1 MVSPS
6 SVDLDKFNYRIVE
19 ARNKMGK
26 VFLISGNDDHA
37 LKDKARAIVE
47 QLCGEN
53 FDDNPSLEI
62 ISGDGDNERRPHLVV
77 GDCIS
82 SLLTPPF
89 LSSDKTVWLRNLS
102 FEVLSKSSGTEKGDL
117 LEQELEKLKEIIEA
131 GIAKEVN
138 LVVSGAGMDR
148 RSSLYKFL
156 QKHAEVHFFAKAD
169 INAKDFGEAVRGIV
183 YDYCAG
189 NEMKISRDAIEYL
202 SMATGADSGRIKSEL
217 DKLLAF
223 ISPRKDIRIE
233 DCVQICSRTPEA
245 ATWAYSNAVSD
256 KNLHSALSALELT
269 LDTTKNAEMGILYSL
284 ISTFNS
290 MVAIKNAATILGLG
304 SRCSYDDFAA
314 TLKNP
319 PPAAK
324 AELEGSS
331 LLKMHPY
338 RAYMVL
344 KSSEKFSD
352 SKLVGIISDLMKT
365 NRAMVSGSVIP
376 ERMLLEQLTM
386 KICSP

>member
-1 MVSPS
+1 
-6 SVDLDKFNYRIVE
+6 
-19 ARNKMGK
+19 MGK

-37 LKDKARAIVE
+37 LKNKAREVIA

-53 FDDNPSLEI
+53 YDDNPSLEVVA
-62 ISGDGDNERRPHLVV
+62 GDGDNEKKPHLVV

-89 LSSDKTVWLRNLS
+89 LCPDKTVWLKNLS
-102 FEVLSKSSGTEKGDL
+102 FEVLSKSSGTEKVDM
-117 LEQELEKLKEIIEA
+117 LESELEKLKEIIE
-131 GIAKEVN
+131 GGLAKEVS
-138 LVVSGAGMDR
+138 LVISGPGMDR

-156 QKHAEVHFFAKAD
+156 QKHSEVHFFAKAD
-169 INAKDFGEAVRGIV
+169 MNAKDFGEAVRGII
-183 YDYCAG
+183 YDYCTVNG
-189 NEMKISRDAIEYL
+189 MKISRDAIEYL
-202 SMATGADSGRIKSEL
+202 SLATGADSGRIKSEL

-223 ISPRKDIRIE
+223 ITPRKEIGIE

-256 KNLHSALSALELT
+256 KNLHAALSALEMT

-290 MVAIKNAATILGLG
+290 MLAIKNAATILRVRPG
-304 SRCSYDDFAA
+304 CSSNAFAEL
-314 TLKNP
+314 LKNP

-324 AELEGSS
+324 SELEGSS

-338 RAYMVL
+338 RAYMVF

-352 SKLVGIISDLMKT
+352 SKLVEIISDLMKT